1 MGTLMDKLN
10 ATNATKEQ
18 IRQAIERKKVSVPE
32 NTPLKDYPAKIDGIY
47 PDALFMQDCKFG
59 DGAKTLDNNQ
69 EPIRIYCFKVVYGK
83 GIYIGYDLF
92 SEPYNY
98 KYSEGVLIKSSN
110 NADWEYVP
118 IYNAKFRKIVFYKD
132 VFVGLC
138 SYANTVLQYST
149 DGRKWTYCN
158 VVGTDTAQYS
168 NAPLFYDEKH
178 IYTTGNP
185 TNDGKLELLR
195 SADGKTFSV
204 VNPNPLPSN
213 SNEIS
218 SAFYSK
224 RTKKYYVS
232 YNDYN
237 CYVGETLSG
246 LKIRSDI
253 NGNFLE
259 VGNHIYVNRNYNEV
273 YVCWY
278 ENDKGDFI
286 NIMEDDSSNNTKDI
300 NVINY
305 LNGNYF
311 GYKYSSTNKY
321 RMFYSNNGINGWRE
335 IEKEN
340 YGPQKEWIYPF
351 WNVLNGIAFNLVIA
365 NSYNGINGFMFK
377 RGYSF
382 DGFTWFKEI
391 HSTFVDVN
399 GNNVTNKVIGDFVG
413 PYSQDM
419 LQAAYEAGVNSI

>member
-10 ATNATKEQ
+10 ATNASKEQ

-59 DGAKTLDNNQ
+59 DGAKTLDNHQ

-92 SEPYNY
+92 SEPYNS

-118 IYNAKFRKIVFYKD
+118 IHNAKFLKIVFYKD

-178 IYTTGNP
+178 IYTTGNK

-224 RTKKYYVS
+224 RTKKYYLS
-232 YNDYN
+232 YDSYS

-246 LKIRSDI
+246 LEIHSNIEGD
-253 NGNFLE
+253 FLE
-259 VGNHIYVNRNYNEV
+259 VGNHIYVNYDYNTNYKS
-273 YVCWY
+273 WY
-278 ENDKGDFI
+278 ENEKGVFVKI
-286 NIMEDDSSNNTKDI
+286 LEDGSVSSAKTI

-305 LNGNYF
+305 IAGNYF
-311 GYKYSSTNKY
+311 GYYRSTNGRWFMY
-321 RMFYSNNGINGWRE
+321 YSQNGISDWKKLKLER
-335 IEKEN
+335 
-340 YGPQKEWIYPF
+340 YGPQEEWIYPF

-365 NSYNGINGFMFK
+365 NSYNEIGGLMLK